1 MKIKFNKIVASVRA
15 RSVAAVAVVG
25 SAVLSVAA
33 HAQSA
38 DPFDAAVTSLTT
50 KVSGY
55 GLGMFALA
63 AVSVGFVVG
72 IKYLKKLPKAA

>member
-1 MKIKFNKIVASVRA
+1 MKIKVNKILASVRA
-15 RSVAAVAVVG
+15 RSVAAIAVVG
-25 SAVLSVAA
+25 SAVISVAA
-33 HAQSA
+33 HAQTA

-50 KVSGY
+50 KVTGY
-55 GLGMFALA
+55 GVGLFTLA